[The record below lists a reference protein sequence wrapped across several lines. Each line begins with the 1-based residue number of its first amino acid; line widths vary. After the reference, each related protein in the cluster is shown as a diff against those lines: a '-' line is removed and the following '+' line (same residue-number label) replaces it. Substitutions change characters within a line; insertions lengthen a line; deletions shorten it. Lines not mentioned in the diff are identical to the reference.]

1 MKAFRILTLH
11 AFPSN
16 DVAGLYAFSVTS
28 MDFMQAS
35 RTSRRANMV

>member
-28 MDFMQAS
+28 MDFMP
-35 RTSRRANMV
+35 RGPRVGPIWY